1 MDLQF
6 FAEAITPVLVI
17 LALAAVPISL
27 VFITKY
33 FKLRTREL
41 ELEAEHH
48 AHEHEARL
56 RAMEMRQAAVESA
69 LGSLSGVRRSDLL
82 EGPPAADALPP
93 GPHRIRES

>member
-1 MDLQF
+1 MDPNLFTDGLQ
-6 FAEAITPVLVI
+6 ATMVI
-17 LALAAVPISL
+17 MALALGPVSL
-27 VFITKY
+27 VFISKY

-56 RAMEMRQAAVESA
+56 RAMEMRQAAMESA

-82 EGPPAADALPP
+82 EAPPSAESLAGGPS
-93 GPHRIRES
+93 RVRES

>member
-1 MDLQF
+1 MDLRY

-17 LALAAVPISL
+17 MALAAGPVTL

-33 FKLRTREL
+33 FKLRTHEL
-41 ELEAEHH
+41 TLEAQLH

-69 LGSLSGVRRSDLL
+69 LSSLSGGRRNDLL
-82 EGPPAADALPP
+82 EAPPLSDALPP
-93 GPHRIRES
+93 GPHRVRES

>member
-1 MDLQF
+1 MDLRL

-17 LALAAVPISL
+17 LSLAAGPIGL

-41 ELEAEHH
+41 ELEAQYH

-56 RAMEMRQAAVESA
+56 RAMEMRQAAMESA
-69 LGSLSGVRRSDLL
+69 LGSLSGVRRADLL

-93 GPHRIRES
+93 LPQRIHES